1 MVTEFEVLKVLRD
14 AVDVSTGKKISE
26 LGELS
31 VTVNKEGIG
40 IILLIAEQKSAE
52 WEQKFKK
59 NCSTIVRSSIVGA
72 SKVSV
77 AIVAPEKKQLF
88 SRTKIPG
95 IKNVILVASGK
106 GGVGKST
113 VAALTALTLA
123 RQGHSVSLVD
133 ADIYGPSIPQLL
145 GIKNLAEV
153 DDHGMLIPIQVQGVQ
168 SISVANI
175 IENKDKAIVWRGPML
190 SKAINRLIT
199 YTLWSPC
206 DYMII
211 DTPPGT
217 GDAHISI
224 AKGYDI
230 TGAMVVSTPHELS
243 VTQALK
249 TCDMLKNLEVR
260 LLGIVENM
268 SYFVDQN
275 SGHKVH
281 IFGDNGG
288 AGLAERAGTVLLGA
302 VCIHPNIDLLA
313 VNMRSGPIDRELCK
327 TYEDIASSMLKSI
340 STT

>member
-31 VTVNKEGIG
+31 ITVNKEGVG
-40 IILLIAEQKSAE
+40 IILLVAGQKSVE
-52 WEQKFKK
+52 WEQQFKK
-59 NCSTIVRSSIVGA
+59 NCCAIVRNSVAGA
-72 SKVSV
+72 AKVSV
-77 AIVAPEKKQLF
+77 AIVAAEKKQLF
-88 SRTKIPG
+88 SRAKIPG
-95 IKNVILVASGK
+95 INNIILVASGK

-145 GIKNLAEV
+145 GIKKLAEV
-153 DDHGMLIPIQVQGVQ
+153 DDRGMIIPVQMQGIQ
-168 SISVANI
+168 SISVGNI
-175 IENKDKAIVWRGPML
+175 IEDKDKAIVWRGPML

-199 YTLWSPC
+199 GTLWSPS

-217 GDAHISI
+217 GDVHISI

-230 TGAMVVSTPHELS
+230 TGAIVVSTPHELS

-268 SYFVDQN
+268 SYFRDYD
-275 SGHKVH
+275 SGHKVR
-281 IFGDNGG
+281 IFGENGG
-288 AGLAERAGTVLLGA
+288 VRLAERVGTILLGE

-313 VNMRSGPIDRELCK
+313 VNKRSNPIDRELCK
-327 TYEDIASSMLKSI
+327 TYEDITSSMLKSI
-340 STT
+340 GIA